1 MSPSCPLWWSAAT
14 LHTWSLEELKGEGA
28 LAWQVWGLYK
38 APNEGLLARER
49 GGRHSALVW
58 CPCCWSCAYC
68 ISNTVSATVMVIAA
82 AVGMVIVARFH
93 WEFGGAE
100 SNEGEWRGEK
110 GKNREKMKAKTE
122 KHEGRWGQ
130 KARVKLCFMCP
141 LSQCQ
146 CLFLQIGTGQWNS
159 ASQTHDGHGKISFLR
174 RHPALRSLAKNRP
187 ERSALQCVRSLPPVV
202 GSPHCLP
209 PSRWVKDV
217 CGDWALEAFKWCTE
231 VLGSK
236 WSVPSR
242 ARVYGTQ

>member
-100 SNEGEWRGEK
+100 SNEGEWRGER
-110 GKNREKMKAKTE
+110 GKNREKD
-122 KHEGRWGQ
+122 EG
-130 KARVKLCFMCP
+130 
-141 LSQCQ
+141 
-146 CLFLQIGTGQWNS
+146 
-159 ASQTHDGHGKISFLR
+159 
-174 RHPALRSLAKNRP
+174 KNRKAWGAMRAESKSKTLFYAP
-187 ERSALQCVRSLPPVV
+187 VKPVPMFISANRNRS
-202 GSPHCLP
+202 
-209 PSRWVKDV
+209 VKS
-217 CGDWALEAFKWCTE
+217 G
-231 VLGSK
+231 
-236 WSVPSR
+236 
-242 ARVYGTQ
+242 